1 MKLKKKNVFLILNL
15 FIIIFVIFC
24 NSASAAKPFKVLVL
38 PFNIHSEK
46 DLSFL
51 QKGVQDMLSSRLS
64 LEDKVVLISKEEVS
78 RTIKDLPEPINQET
92 AFSLA
97 TKLEA
102 DYVLFGSL
110 TVFGESISTDARF
123 FDVHQKKPV
132 VVFNQFGKDHGD
144 VISHINFFAGQINEK
159 VFGRKTIAYQPPQPT
174 PGKESE
180 KEASDDTRKHP
191 ESLWTQENRSGV
203 YVYGAPTTES
213 GESFPFWRSRKF
225 KIKIRGMAI
234 GDVDGDNRNE
244 TVFINHKTVFIYR
257 HYDKR
262 FEKIGEIKG
271 SNDDGFLGVD
281 VADINNNGKSEIF
294 VTNLS
299 SNTEM
304 PNSFVLEWNGAKFIK
319 IEDNAR
325 WYYRVLN
332 IQNRGG
338 SLLLGQK
345 KGLNDIFSQSGVYEL
360 IWNNGQYEPV
370 QRQNLAKHKTI
381 YGFTYGDIY
390 NDGREMI
397 VAFAHSD
404 HIRILNPDG
413 HEEWRSKDLFGGS
426 ATYIA
431 SPYEVDAAEPP
442 SERLKE
448 HFYLSQRI
456 HVADLDKDGKNEI
469 IVVKNIS
476 VTGRRLTRV
485 RIFKSGHIEALAMD
499 GLGSTLK
506 WKTREISGHI
516 SDYTIADIDNDG
528 RDELV
533 FSVVSKTGSV
543 LGEAKSYLVSQEIS
557 K

>member
-1 MKLKKKNVFLILNL
+1 
-15 FIIIFVIFC
+15 
-24 NSASAAKPFKVLVL
+24 
-38 PFNIHSEK
+38 
-46 DLSFL
+46 
-51 QKGVQDMLSSRLS
+51 
-64 LEDKVVLISKEEVS
+64 
-78 RTIKDLPEPINQET
+78 
-92 AFSLA
+92 
-97 TKLEA
+97 
-102 DYVLFGSL
+102 
-110 TVFGESISTDARF
+110 
-123 FDVHQKKPV
+123 
-132 VVFNQFGKDHGD
+132 
-144 VISHINFFAGQINEK
+144 
-159 VFGRKTIAYQPPQPT
+159 
-174 PGKESE
+174 
-180 KEASDDTRKHP
+180 
-191 ESLWTQENRSGV
+191 
-203 YVYGAPTTES
+203 
-213 GESFPFWRSRKF
+213 
-225 KIKIRGMAI
+225 MAI

-271 SNDDGFLGVD
+271 SNNDGFLGVD

-304 PNSFVLEWNGAKFIK
+304 LNSFVLEWNGAKFIK

-345 KGLNDIFSQSGVYEL
+345 KGLNDIFSRSGVYEL

-431 SPYEVDAAEPP
+431 SPYEVDVAEPP

-448 HFYLSQRI
+448 HFYLPQRI

-476 VTGRRLTRV
+476 AAGRLLTRV

>member
-78 RTIKDLPEPINQET
+78 RAIKDLPEPINQET

-144 VISHINFFAGQINEK
+144 VISHINLFAGQINEK

-191 ESLWTQENRSGV
+191 ESLWTAESGSGV
-203 YVYGAPTTES
+203 YTYGTPT
-213 GESFPFWRSRKF
+213 GEDKTPFAFWKSRKF
-225 KIKIRGMAI
+225 KTKIKGMAV
-234 GDVDGDNRNE
+234 GDVDGDGSNE
-244 TVFINHKTVFIYR
+244 TVFISDQMVFIYR
-257 HYDKR
+257 YSNKK

-271 SNDDGFLGVD
+271 SNYDDFLGVD
-281 VADINNNGKSEIF
+281 VADINNNGKAEIF

-299 SNTEM
+299 STTEM
-304 PNSFVLEWNGAKFIK
+304 LNSFALEWNGAQFAKIK
-319 IEDNAR
+319 ENTK

-345 KGLNDIFSQSGVYEL
+345 KGLNDIFSRSGVYEL

-370 QRQNLAKHKTI
+370 QPQDLPKNMNI
-381 YGFTYGDIY
+381 YGFTYGDVY

-397 VAFAHSD
+397 VAFAHNN
-404 HIRILNPDG
+404 HIRILTPDG
-413 HEEWRSKDLFGGS
+413 HEEWKSSESFGGS
-426 ATYIA
+426 ATYIT

-448 HFYLSQRI
+448 HFYLPQRI
-456 HVADLDKDGKNEI
+456 HLTDLDKDGKNEI
-469 IVVKNIS
+469 IVVKNILS
-476 VTGRRLTRV
+476 AGRLLTRV

-499 GLGSTLK
+499 GLGSTLR

-528 RDELV
+528 QDELV

>member
-1 MKLKKKNVFLILNL
+1 E
-15 FIIIFVIFC
+15 
-24 NSASAAKPFKVLVL
+24 A
-38 PFNIHSEK
+38 
-46 DLSFL
+46 
-51 QKGVQDMLSSRLS
+51 
-64 LEDKVVLISKEEVS
+64 VS
-78 RTIKDLPEPINQET
+78 RAITGRPEPITLEP
-92 AFSLA
+92 ALSLA

-102 DYVLFGSL
+102 DYVLLGSL

-144 VISHINFFAGQINEK
+144 VISHINLFAAKINEK
-159 VFGRKTIAYQPPQPT
+159 LFGRKTIAYQPPQPT

-180 KEASDDTRKHP
+180 KEASDNIRKHP
-191 ESLWTQENRSGV
+191 ESLWTPESGSGV
-203 YVYGAPTTES
+203 YVYGALTTES
-213 GESFPFWRSRKF
+213 RESFSFWRSRKF

-234 GDVDGDNRNE
+234 GNVDGDNRNE

-257 HYDKR
+257 HYDKK
-262 FEKIGEIKG
+262 FEKIGEITG
-271 SNDDGFLGVD
+271 SNYDDFLGVD

-304 PNSFVLEWNGAKFIK
+304 LDSFVLEWNGAQFGKIK
-319 IEDNAR
+319 ENTK

-345 KGLNDIFSQSGVYEL
+345 KGLDDIFSRSGVYEL
-360 IWNNGQYEPV
+360 IWDNGQYEPV

-381 YGFTYGDIY
+381 YGFTYGDVY

-397 VAFAHSD
+397 VVFAHND

-413 HEEWRSKDLFGGS
+413 HEEWRSIDPFGGS
-426 ATYIA
+426 TTYIA
-431 SPYEVDAAEPP
+431 SPYEPDASEPP

-448 HFYLSQRI
+448 HFYLPQRI

-469 IVVKNIS
+469 IVVKNILS
-476 VTGRRLTRV
+476 IGRLLTRV
-485 RIFKSGHIEALAMD
+485 KIFKSGHIEALAMD

-506 WKTREISGHI
+506 WKTRKISGYI

-528 RDELV
+528 QDELV